1 MTEENQMAEEPITT
15 DGARPELPQA
25 ATEQVTLGVVD
36 LQNAA
41 QVIDV
46 AVSRGA
52 FRAAEAAQVGTVFN
66 RLTSFIQ
73 SVQAQQTPPTT
84 EEGEAVAA
92 PTTEAQ

>member
-15 DGARPELPQA
+15 DGTAPELPQVEGEK
-25 ATEQVTLGVVD
+25 EQVTLGVAD

-66 RLTSFIQ
+66 RLVAFIQ
-73 SVQAQQTPPTT
+73 SVQEQQ
-84 EEGEAVAA
+84 GEAAPAAA
-92 PTTEAQ
+92 PETTEAQ

>member
-1 MTEENQMAEEPITT
+1 MTNENQTAEEPITT
-15 DGARPELPQA
+15 DGATPELP
-25 ATEQVTLGVVD
+25 EVEPVTLGVAD

-46 AVSRGA
+46 AVTRGA

-66 RLTSFIQ
+66 RLAAFIQ
-73 SVQAQQTPPTT
+73 SVQEQQ
-84 EEGEAVAA
+84 GDGASAEAEVAA

>member
-1 MTEENQMAEEPITT
+1 MTEENQTAEEPITT
-15 DGARPELPQA
+15 DGAAPELPEVGGQEPEQA
-25 ATEQVTLGVVD
+25 TLGVAD

-66 RLTSFIQ
+66 RLVAFIQ
-73 SVQAQQTPPTT
+73 SVQAQQNPEQAKAPA
-84 EEGEAVAA
+84 EAN
-92 PTTEAQ
+92 

>member
-1 MTEENQMAEEPITT
+1 VEAPAE
-15 DGARPELPQA
+15 QA
-25 ATEQVTLGVVD
+25 TLGVAD

-66 RLTSFIQ
+66 RLVAFIQ
-73 SVQAQQTPPTT
+73 SVQAQQGAEQTQ
-84 EEGEAVAA
+84 EE
-92 PTTEAQ
+92 TQ